1 MHHVFIG
8 LGGTGVRVWQALERR
23 RLIDASASAASPG
36 RFTPRASRPA
46 PTPLLIDT
54 DVSLL
59 DEHAPGWTL
68 AGRSLAPPRAR
79 RLLLDAVPSTAAG
92 ALYAAHQALI
102 LPALVTTLQAAATAS
117 TPWTVHLIAHPGEP
131 TGAGLL
137 LGVLDALNDLARS
150 HPVQAVELHLTLSE
164 SSPLLDELQQRAT
177 ASPPGFDRCWLS
189 CTVDAHARHEH
200 QAHWLLHTWSLDDTA
215 PAAVVPTRPR
225 GQFALW
231 GLAEQRGDLVA
242 VQQHLGHELML
253 RLLAQLRF
261 DHWRPGLGYVN
272 HQTAEPAP
280 SAVTASTDW
289 GLSGADLD
297 GFAALPESSRPPTL
311 AAAQREWHRLA
322 AHYLHLVQG
331 VEAPRRRGE
340 LRRLF
345 ELGVSERFGGRGV
358 AAAFDV
364 PAAVLQ
370 QHAATLRHQIEAELW
385 QDWRQGRCALRGC
398 AQRVAALVDT
408 VAARQAALQARQA
421 GDDRLVA
428 NLRAQIDAE
437 PAPAQAARSW
447 FGAREDDLSTAA
459 RPLQAWAQAV
469 TASAHSAVSCRHLDA
484 VQAELH
490 ALRDLIDATDLALAA
505 LAREAGAT
513 AAAALPPPASE
524 GPGLRLDTREQ
535 VQALCKTWVTGEPV
549 QRESV
554 HHLRNDLF
562 TRLGEQTGFR
572 PLAQRLGDSAG
583 CEALLAACTQRVGPL
598 VVASAGR
605 TALLALA
612 KAWQDDPAARLRALQ
627 ALRTHATCSGWAG
640 DAAEVSETLILPAT
654 LVPAEVTADPTGAP
668 DHPDPQ
674 QAALDALHQALQAEP
689 MPHPNGTVAVRL
701 ARPDGP
707 QAGGPVWLRQ
717 VAPVT
722 LDKLTGLT
730 AATPKTAD
738 ATADTSTGTPD
749 RPDARPDLLLGEAL
763 GIVREDIGHG
773 LVLVRLDGEGFEA
786 DRVPLGA
793 HWEAAATG
801 MPEPVRCWLAQ
812 EVATARRTSSIA
824 HERLRGVMERRVAQV
839 RADTLP
845 GDPDALA
852 DAIGQAWQAA
862 ARTAMHLL
870 QS

>member
-8 LGGTGVRVWQALERR
+8 LGGTGMRVWQALERR
-23 RLIDASASAASPG
+23 RLIDAAASAASPG
-36 RFTPRASRPA
+36 RFTPRATRPA

-79 RLLLDAVPSTAAG
+79 RLLLDAVPSTTAG

-102 LPALVTTLQAAATAS
+102 LPALATTLQTAATAS
-117 TPWTVHLIAHPGEP
+117 TPLTVHLIAHPGEP

-150 HPVQAVELHLTLSE
+150 HPVQAITLHLTLSE

-189 CTVDAHARHEH
+189 CTVDAPARHEH
-200 QAHWLLHTWSLDDTA
+200 QAQWLLHTGSLDDTA
-215 PAAVVPTRPR
+215 PAAAPPTPPR

-272 HQTAEPAP
+272 HQTAEPGP
-280 SAVTASTDW
+280 SGVTASTDW

-345 ELGVSERFGGRGV
+345 ALGVSERFGGRGV
-358 AAAFDV
+358 TAAFDV
-364 PAAVLQ
+364 PAAALH
-370 QHAATLRHQIEAELW
+370 QHAAALRHQIEAELW

-408 VAARQAALQARQA
+408 VAARQAALQAQQA

-437 PAPAQAARSW
+437 PASAQGTPSW
-447 FGAREDDLSTAA
+447 FGAREDDPSTAA

-469 TASAHSAVSCRHLDA
+469 TASAHTAVSGRHLDA
-484 VQAELH
+484 VLAELH
-490 ALRDLIDATDLALAA
+490 ALRDLINATDLALAA
-505 LAREAGAT
+505 LAREAGET

-524 GPGLRLDTREQ
+524 GQGLRLDTREQ

-572 PLAQRLGDSAG
+572 PLAQRLDDSAG
-583 CEALLAACTQRVGPL
+583 CEALQAACTQRVGPL

-605 TALLALA
+605 SALLALA
-612 KAWQDDPAARLRALQ
+612 KTWQDDPAARLRALQ
-627 ALRTHATCSGWAG
+627 ALRARATCSGWAG
-640 DAAEVSETLILPAT
+640 DTAVVSETLILPAA
-654 LVPAEVTADPTGAP
+654 LVPAEATADPTGAP

-689 MPHPNGTVAVRL
+689 MPCPAGTVAVRL

-730 AATPKTAD
+730 AATATTD
-738 ATADTSTGTPD
+738 APSDQAKTPD
-749 RPDARPDLLLGEAL
+749 RPDSRPDLLLGEAL

-824 HERLRGVMERRVAQV
+824 HERLRGVMDRRVAQV

-845 GDPDALA
+845 GDSGAQA
-852 DAIGQAWQAA
+852 DADTIGQAWQAA
-862 ARTAMHLL
+862 ARTAMNLL
-870 QS
+870 RT

>member
-8 LGGTGVRVWQALERR
+8 LGGTGMRVWQALERR
-23 RLIDASASAASPG
+23 RLIDAAASAASPG
-36 RFTPRASRPA
+36 RFTPRATRPA

-68 AGRSLAPPRAR
+68 AGRSLAPLRAR
-79 RLLLDAVPSTAAG
+79 RLLLDAVPSTTAG
-92 ALYAAHQALI
+92 ALYATHQPLI
-102 LPALVTTLQAAATAS
+102 LPALATTLQTAATAS
-117 TPWTVHLIAHPGEP
+117 TPLTVHLIAHPGEP

-137 LGVLDALNDLARS
+137 QGVLDALNDLARS
-150 HPVQAVELHLTLSE
+150 HPVQAITLHLTLSE

-189 CTVDAHARHEH
+189 STVDAPSRHEH
-200 QAHWLLHTWSLDDTA
+200 QAQWLLHTWSLEDTA
-215 PAAVVPTRPR
+215 PTAAPPTPPR

-272 HQTAEPAP
+272 HQTAEPGP
-280 SAVTASTDW
+280 SGGTASTDW

-345 ELGVSERFGGRGV
+345 ALGVSERFGGHGV

-364 PAAVLQ
+364 PAAALH
-370 QHAATLRHQIEAELW
+370 QHAAALRHQIEAELW

-408 VAARQAALQARQA
+408 VAARQTALQARQA

-437 PAPAQAARSW
+437 PVSAQGTRSW

-469 TASAHSAVSCRHLDA
+469 TASAHSALSGRHLDA
-484 VQAELH
+484 VLAELH

-505 LAREAGAT
+505 LAREAGET
-513 AAAALPPPASE
+513 AAAALPPLASE

-612 KAWQDDPAARLRALQ
+612 KSWQDDPAGRLRALQ
-627 ALRTHATCSGWAG
+627 ALRTRATCSGCAG
-640 DAAEVSETLILPAT
+640 DTAVVSETLILPAA
-654 LVPAEVTADPTGAP
+654 LVPAEATADPTGAP

-674 QAALDALHQALQAEP
+674 QAALDALHQALQAEQ
-689 MPHPNGTVAVRL
+689 MPHPNGTIAVRL

-717 VAPVT
+717 VAPIT
-722 LDKLTGLT
+722 LDTLIGLT
-730 AATPKTAD
+730 ADTATTD
-738 ATADTSTGTPD
+738 APSDQANTPN
-749 RPDARPDLLLGEAL
+749 RPDSRPDLLLGEAL

-839 RADTLP
+839 RADMLP
-845 GDPDALA
+845 GDPGAHADA

-862 ARTAMHLL
+862 ARTAMNLL
-870 QS
+870 RT

>member
-23 RLIDASASAASPG
+23 RLVDASASAASPG
-36 RFTPRASRPA
+36 RFTPRAARPA

-54 DVSLL
+54 DVGLL

-68 AGRSLAPPRAR
+68 AGRSLAPPRTH
-79 RLLLDAVPSTAAG
+79 RLLLDAMPSTTAG
-92 ALYAAHQALI
+92 ALYAAHQPLIRSALD
-102 LPALVTTLQAAATAS
+102 TTLQTAATAS

-150 HPVQAVELHLTLSE
+150 HPVQAIELHLTLSE
-164 SSPLLDELQQRAT
+164 SSPLLEGLQQRAT

-189 CTVDAHARHEH
+189 CAVDAHARHER
-200 QAHWLLHTWSLDDTA
+200 QAQWLLHTWSLDDTA
-215 PAAVVPTRPR
+215 PAAAPAAPR
-225 GQFALW
+225 SQRGEFALW

-242 VQQHLGHELML
+242 VQRHLGHELML

-272 HQTAEPAP
+272 HQTAEPG
-280 SAVTASTDW
+280 SSGVTASTDW
-289 GLSGADLD
+289 GLSGDDLD
-297 GFAALPESSRPPTL
+297 GAAAFPEASRPPTL

-322 AHYLHLVQG
+322 AHYLHLVQSC
-331 VEAPRRRGE
+331 EAPRRRVE

-358 AAAFDV
+358 TAAFDV
-364 PAAVLQ
+364 PADVFQ
-370 QHAATLRHQIEAELW
+370 QHAATLRHRIEADLW

-398 AQRVAALVDT
+398 AQRVAALMDT
-408 VAARQAALQARQA
+408 VTARQAAVQTRQA

-428 NLRAQIDAE
+428 SLRAQIDAE
-437 PAPAQAARSW
+437 PVPAQGPRSW
-447 FGAREDDLSTAA
+447 FGSREDDLPAFA
-459 RPLQAWAQAV
+459 RPLQAWAQAI
-469 TASAHSAVSCRHLDA
+469 TASAHTALSGRYLGA
-484 VQAELH
+484 VQAELQ
-490 ALRDLIDATDLALAA
+490 ALRDLIDATDLTLAA
-505 LAREAGAT
+505 LAREAGET
-513 AAAALPPPASE
+513 AAAALAPPASE
-524 GPGLRLDTREQ
+524 GLALRLDTREQ

-554 HHLRNDLF
+554 HHLRTDLF
-562 TRLGEQTGFR
+562 TRLGEQAGFR

-583 CEALLAACTQRVGPL
+583 CEALLAASTQRVGPL

-605 TALLALA
+605 TALLAMA
-612 KAWQDDPAARLRALQ
+612 KTWQDDPAARLRALQ
-627 ALRTHATCSGWAG
+627 ALRARAACSGWAD
-640 DAAEVSETLILPAT
+640 DAAVVVSETLILPAA
-654 LVPAEVTADPTGAP
+654 LVPAEATADPTGAP

-689 MPHPNGTVAVRL
+689 TPRPTGTVAVRL

-717 VAPVT
+717 VAPISMDT
-722 LDKLTGLT
+722 LTGLT
-730 AATPKTAD
+730 V
-738 ATADTSTGTPD
+738 ATATTDAPSDHANTPD
-749 RPDARPDLLLGEAL
+749 RPDSRPDLLLGEAL
-763 GIVREDIGHG
+763 GLVREDIGHG

-793 HWEAAATG
+793 HWQAAATG
-801 MPEPVRCWLAQ
+801 MPEPVRDWLAQ
-812 EVATARRTSSIA
+812 DVASARRTASIA
-824 HERLRGVMERRVAQV
+824 PGRLRDVMERRVAQV
-839 RADTLP
+839 RAASPADE
-845 GDPDALA
+845 A

-862 ARTAMHLL
+862 ARTAMNLL
-870 QS
+870 PS

>member
-23 RLIDASASAASPG
+23 RLVDASASAASPG

-68 AGRSLAPPRAR
+68 AGRSLAPPRTH
-79 RLLLDAVPSTAAG
+79 RLLLDAVPSTTAG
-92 ALYAAHQALI
+92 ALYAAHQTLIRSALD
-102 LPALVTTLQAAATAS
+102 TTLQTAATAS
-117 TPWTVHLIAHPGEP
+117 TPWTVHLVAHPGEP

-150 HPVQAVELHLTLSE
+150 HTVQAIELHLTLSE
-164 SSPLLDELQQRAT
+164 SSPLLDALQQRAT

-189 CTVDAHARHEH
+189 CTVDAHARHER
-200 QAHWLLHTWSLDDTA
+200 QAQWLLHTWSLDDTA
-215 PAAVVPTRPR
+215 PTAAPAAPTRSQR
-225 GQFALW
+225 GEFALW

-242 VQQHLGHELML
+242 VQRYLGHELML

-272 HQTAEPAP
+272 HQTAEPG
-280 SAVTASTDW
+280 SSEVTALPDG
-289 GLSGADLD
+289 GLSGEDLD

-311 AAAQREWHRLA
+311 AAAQREWYRLA
-322 AHYLHLVQG
+322 AHYLTLVQSC
-331 VEAPRRRGE
+331 EAPRRRVE

-358 AAAFDV
+358 TAAFDV
-364 PAAVLQ
+364 PADVFQ
-370 QHAATLRHQIEAELW
+370 QHAATLRHRIEADLW

-398 AQRVAALVDT
+398 AQRVAALMDT
-408 VAARQAALQARQA
+408 VTARQAAVQTRQA

-437 PAPAQAARSW
+437 PASAPGARSW

-469 TASAHSAVSCRHLDA
+469 TASAHSALSGRHLDA

-490 ALRDLIDATDLALAA
+490 ELRDLIDATDLTLAA
-505 LAREAGAT
+505 LAREAGET
-513 AAAALPPPASE
+513 AAAALAPPVSE
-524 GPGLRLDTREQ
+524 GLALRLDTREQ

-554 HHLRNDLF
+554 HHLRTDLF
-562 TRLGEQTGFR
+562 TRLGEQAGFR

-583 CEALLAACTQRVGPL
+583 CEALLAASTQRVGPL

-612 KAWQDDPAARLRALQ
+612 KTWQEDPAARLRALQ
-627 ALRTHATCSGWAG
+627 ALRASATCSAWAD
-640 DAAEVSETLILPAT
+640 DAAVVSETLILPAA
-654 LVPAEVTADPTGAP
+654 LVPAEATSDPTGAP

-689 MPHPNGTVAVRL
+689 MPRPTGTVAVRL

-717 VAPVT
+717 VAPIT
-722 LDKLTGLT
+722 LDTLTDLM
-730 AATPKTAD
+730 AATATTD
-738 ATADTSTGTPD
+738 APSDQANTTD
-749 RPDARPDLLLGEAL
+749 RPDSRPDLLLGEAL
-763 GIVREDIGHG
+763 GLVREDIGHG

-793 HWEAAATG
+793 HWQAAATG
-801 MPEPVRCWLAQ
+801 MPEPVRDWLAQ
-812 EVATARRTSSIA
+812 DVASARRTASIA
-824 HERLRGVMERRVAQV
+824 PGRLRDVMDRRVARV
-839 RADTLP
+839 RAAAP
-845 GDPDALA
+845 PDEA

-862 ARTAMHLL
+862 ARTAMNLL
-870 QS
+870 PS